1 MNDILEVWLS
11 GGHLG
16 ALERL
21 RNGEMRLRFSD
32 EAISRYGAGSK
43 ALSLSIP
50 MTQRR
55 VQGANLETFIEGL
68 LPELGMRRILEHEHG
83 INPYDSYGLL
93 RAIGTECAG
102 AVQFTPE
109 GIAPGSGFLR
119 ELSDDEVTVMV
130 RDLPTLTPPDGLP
143 VSASL
148 GGVQA
153 KILLSRTEQGWA
165 WPAAGAMSTHIIKP
179 EPISD
184 VVVPHLVESE
194 EWAMRL
200 ARKAGLNVANAEL
213 LDFDGRKAIVVQ
225 RYDRVGGRRSHQ
237 EDFTQ
242 ALGIPSSNK
251 YESKMTTPTRLFRIA
266 NEAGA
271 EALDRNAFQEDLLR
285 AITFNIVIGNG
296 DAHSKNYSLMI
307 DDQGLFQMA
316 PLYDTAPIYL
326 LNSTLH
332 HSGHAIDGQVSLKY
346 IERGHIERAAQ
357 SWGMRQERVNRVV
370 ADTVDAIAGLAA
382 SIEAD
387 AGIASLPDLVSARA
401 MRFVAG
407 EKVPL

>member
-1 MNDILEVWLS
+1 MNDILEIWLN
-11 GGHLG
+11 GRHLG

-21 RNGEMRLRFSD
+21 RNGELRLRFSD
-32 EAISRYGAGSK
+32 EAVSHYGVGSK

-50 MTQRR
+50 MTQKH
-55 VQGANLETFIEGL
+55 VQGANLGTFIEGL
-68 LPELGMRRILEHEHG
+68 LPELGMRRALEHEHG
-83 INPYDSYGLL
+83 VNPYDSYGLL

-109 GIAPGSGFLR
+109 GSAPGSGFLR
-119 ELSDDEVTVMV
+119 ELSDDEVTVMI
-130 RDLPTLTPPDGLP
+130 RDLPTLTSPNGLP

-184 VVVPHLVESE
+184 VVVPNLVESE

-200 ARKAGLNVANAEL
+200 ARSAGLKVANAEL
-213 LDFDGRKAIVVQ
+213 LDFDGRKAIVVE
-225 RYDRVGGRRSHQ
+225 RYDRVGGRRIHQ

-242 ALGIPSSNK
+242 ALGIPPSNK
-251 YESKMTTPTRLFRIA
+251 YESTTTTPTRLFRIA
-266 NEAGA
+266 NEAGS
-271 EALDRNAFQEDLLR
+271 EALDRKAFQEDLLR

-296 DAHSKNYSLMI
+296 DAHSKNYSLLI

-316 PLYDTAPIYL
+316 PLYDTAPVYL

-332 HSGHAIDGQVSLKY
+332 HSGHVIDGQVSLKY
-346 IERGHIERAAQ
+346 IERGHIERAAEG
-357 SWGMRQERVNRVV
+357 WGMRQERANRVV
-370 ADTVDAIAGLAA
+370 ADTVDAIVKHITNTA
-382 SIEAD
+382 AD
-387 AGIASLPDLVSARA
+387 ASIASLPDLVSARA
-401 MRFVAG
+401 RRFVAG
-407 EKVPL
+407 GKVSL